1 MLDTIKKLKEIFEA
15 ETGLN
20 KTKKLYY
27 IKRVYDDSLDNINNV
42 DILLYPCLVITDD
55 GQQIQYTMNRK
66 INKTLSVGINYFDI
80 SGASKNMQVGSEN
93 KNVVGY
99 EKMINDVITIL
110 KDNLQVADYWT
121 LLTIDSVVDATMTGA
136 SGNVKGKKL
145 ILNIQK
151 KCF

>member
-15 ETGLN
+15 ETGLD

-27 IKRVYDDSLDNINNV
+27 IKRIYDDSLDNINNV

-99 EKMINDVITIL
+99 EKMINDIITIL
-110 KDNLQVADYWT
+110 KDNLQVAGYWT

-136 SGNVKGKKL
+136 TGNIKGKK
-145 ILNIQK
+145 ITLNIQK

>member
-15 ETGLN
+15 ETGLD

-27 IKRVYDDSLDNINNV
+27 IKRIYDDSLDNINNV
-42 DILLYPCLVITDD
+42 DILLYPCIVITDD

-66 INKTLSVGINYFDI
+66 INKTLLVGINYFDI

-99 EKMINDVITIL
+99 EKFINDIVLIL
-110 KDNLQVADYWT
+110 KDKLRVAGYWT
-121 LLTIDSVVDATMTGA
+121 LLTIVDIVDATMTSA
-136 SGNVKGKKL
+136 SGNVKGKKI
-145 ILNIQK
+145 ILNIKK